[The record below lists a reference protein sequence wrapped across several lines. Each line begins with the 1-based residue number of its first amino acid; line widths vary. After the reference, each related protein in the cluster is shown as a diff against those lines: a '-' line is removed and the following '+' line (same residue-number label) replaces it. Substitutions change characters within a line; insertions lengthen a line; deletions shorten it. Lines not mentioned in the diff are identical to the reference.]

1 MIDFSAYPFALL
13 SLPIISALIGW
24 LTNYIAIKMLFHPRQ
39 PVRLG
44 LFTLQGILPRR
55 QADIA
60 LQLGRIVATDLLSS
74 QDLVAR
80 LTNDTSRAVYRDFVD
95 AEAEKFIHQK
105 LYPSVPLSRLFLRT
119 KTLARLK
126 ESLVEELLE
135 KLPDMIARLTAPDT
149 GSLDIQHMVETQVL
163 AFSTDR
169 LEKMLHEILAKEFR
183 FIEVL
188 GAVLGFIIGCVQM
201 LWIYFML

>member
-1 MIDFSAYPFALL
+1 MIDFNDYPLALL
-13 SLPIISALIGW
+13 SLPFISGLIGW

-60 LQLGRIVATDLLSS
+60 LQLGKIVATDLLSS
-74 QDLVAR
+74 EDLVDR
-80 LTNDTSRAVYRDFVD
+80 LTNDTSREVYREFVD
-95 AEAEKFIHQK
+95 AEAEKFIHRK

-119 KTLARLK
+119 KTLRHLK
-126 ESLVEELLE
+126 ESLVEELLD
-135 KLPDMIARLTAPDT
+135 KLPDMIGRLTAPDT
-149 GSLDIQHMVETQVL
+149 GSLDIQHMVEAQVL

-188 GAVLGFIIGCVQM
+188 GAVLGFIIGAVQM
-201 LWIYFML
+201 LWIYFVL